1 MNESKYKRLYHTLM
15 DQIERQEYLPGEKLP
30 AEAELMELHG
40 VSRDTVR
47 KALAMLLQDGY
58 IQKGQGKAAVVL
70 DKNKFNFPVSEIAS
84 FKEIYKYSNSN
95 PKTYVEDLEICVD
108 DPKVM
113 ECLQLK
119 AGEEAFVL
127 LRVREIDGEKIIV
140 DKDYFSR
147 KVVQNLPLKAAQD
160 SVYEYLELEVGLRIG
175 YAMKEITVQTA
186 KERDYELLDMKNY
199 DMVVVVRSYTYLED
213 GTLFQYT
220 EARHRP
226 DKFRFIDYAK
236 RKA

>member
-1 MNESKYKRLYHTLM
+1 MSESKYKKLYHTLM

-30 AEAELMELHG
+30 AEGELMEQHG

-47 KALAMLLQDGY
+47 KALAMLLQDGF

-84 FKEIYKYSNSN
+84 FKEIYQYSASN
-95 PKTYVEDLEICVD
+95 PRTYVENLEICVD

-147 KVVQNLPLKAAQD
+147 RIVQNLPLKAAQG
-160 SVYEYLELEVGLRIG
+160 SVYEYLEQEVGLKIG

-199 DMVVVVRSYTYLED
+199 DMVVVVKSYTYLED
-213 GTLFQYT
+213 GVLFQYT
-220 EARHRP
+220 ESRHRP
-226 DKFRFIDYAK
+226 DKFKFVDYAK
-236 RKA
+236 RRR

>member
-1 MNESKYKRLYHTLM
+1 MRL
-15 DQIERQEYLPGEKLP
+15 
-30 AEAELMELHG
+30 ELHG

-127 LRVREIDGEKIIV
+127 L
-140 DKDYFSR
+140 
-147 KVVQNLPLKAAQD
+147 QPA
-160 SVYEYLELEVGLRIG
+160 
-175 YAMKEITVQTA
+175 
-186 KERDYELLDMKNY
+186 
-199 DMVVVVRSYTYLED
+199 
-213 GTLFQYT
+213 
-220 EARHRP
+220 
-226 DKFRFIDYAK
+226 
-236 RKA
+236 